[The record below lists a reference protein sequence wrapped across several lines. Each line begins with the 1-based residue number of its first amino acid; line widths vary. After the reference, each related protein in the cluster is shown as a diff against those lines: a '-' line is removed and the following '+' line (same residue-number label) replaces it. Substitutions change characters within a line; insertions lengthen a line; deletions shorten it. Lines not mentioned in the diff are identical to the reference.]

1 MYGDRGDWNGWQDK
15 FDGSFLGFGMHP
27 GFLFAGFGLL
37 MLWALIW
44 KGLAL
49 WKAAR
54 QGEYWWFLA
63 LLVINTAGLLEI
75 LYLYVFTK
83 GGPDTSTN
91 AAHKSGHQS

>member
-1 MYGDRGDWNGWQDK
+1 MMWNSRGGWEGG

-54 QGEYWWFLA
+54 HGEYWWFLA

-83 GGPDTSTN
+83 GGPDTSTSP
-91 AAHKSGHQS
+91 AHRSAGHQS